1 MDRAAWTRGADP
13 HGPTL
18 EAEYSI
24 QLLPSIPAWELA
36 LRGVIIYA
44 ALLVALRLFGKREV
58 GQFTLF
64 DLVFILLVA
73 NALQPAITGPDT
85 SLGGGFILI
94 VTLVALNF
102 LVGKLDNL
110 PRFHRLFTPAPAVV
124 VRDGKYLTDVMRREG
139 VDQEEVEMA
148 IREHGIADLKEVQLA
163 VLEADGTISVLPTGT
178 VMHRSRHRIRYH
190 HRAG

>member
-1 MDRAAWTRGADP
+1 M
-13 HGPTL
+13 
-18 EAEYSI
+18 
-24 QLLPSIPAWELA
+24 PSIPAWELVLRAA
-36 LRGVIIYA
+36 LIYG

>member
-1 MDRAAWTRGADP
+1 M
-13 HGPTL
+13 
-18 EAEYSI
+18 
-24 QLLPSIPAWELA
+24 PSIPAWELVLRAA
-36 LRGVIIYA
+36 LIYG

-148 IREHGIADLKEVQLA
+148 IREHGIADVKEVQLA

>member
-1 MDRAAWTRGADP
+1 LRAA
-13 HGPTL
+13 L
-18 EAEYSI
+18 
-24 QLLPSIPAWELA
+24 
-36 LRGVIIYA
+36 IYG

-124 VRDGKYLTDVMRREG
+124 MRDGKYLIDVMRREG

-148 IREHGIADLKEVQLA
+148 IREHGIADAKEVQLA
-163 VLEADGTISVLPTGT
+163 VLEADGTISVVPAGT
-178 VMHRSRHRIRYH
+178 PMQRGKHRIRYH

>member
-1 MDRAAWTRGADP
+1 M
-13 HGPTL
+13 
-18 EAEYSI
+18 
-24 QLLPSIPAWELA
+24 
-36 LRGVIIYA
+36 
-44 ALLVALRLFGKREV
+44 FGKREV